1 MGSLAWKRCIEVVCT
16 HALFDNTQEVG
27 ADGELTAAEIK
38 RKKRL
43 GTCCWGLHKARIE
56 HRASMPCCTTIS
68 VYTPV
73 HTLLSHACANTP
85 TPPPH
90 THTERDPLHQGLIV
104 KRSNLR
110 SRNYDLQL
118 DAKLGKTQIVSAHAG
133 LSSQAGYYCN
143 VCDCVL
149 KDNQSWLD
157 HINGKYHNRAL
168 GMNMVAE
175 RVTVDAV

>member
-1 MGSLAWKRCIEVVCT
+1 MCLNWWCPYSLNWCGKRN
-16 HALFDNTQEVG
+16 HA
-27 ADGELTAAEIK
+27 
-38 RKKRL
+38 
-43 GTCCWGLHKARIE
+43 
-56 HRASMPCCTTIS
+56 
-68 VYTPV
+68 
-73 HTLLSHACANTP
+73 HTLREKEASSSSPTTTTP
-85 TPPPH
+85 
-90 THTERDPLHQGLIV
+90 TERDPLHQGLIV

-133 LSSQAGYYCN
+133 LSHQAGYYCN

-175 RVTVDAV
+175 RVTVDTVRDDDGLMQNVREKTHSYCCVCLVLRLYSPPSQPTIPYPL